1 MENPQIN
8 PSVKKEY
15 RDDPFHQVGFQ
26 HWIIWGSQSS
36 FFGYV
41 YKFYRG
47 EKKKALHS
55 IKVIFL

>member
-15 RDDPFHQVGFQ
+15 RDDPFHQVSLQ
-26 HWIIWGSQSS
+26 HWVIWGSQSS
-36 FFGYV
+36 FFECM

-47 EKKKALHS
+47 KEKAYIQLK
-55 IKVIFL
+55 